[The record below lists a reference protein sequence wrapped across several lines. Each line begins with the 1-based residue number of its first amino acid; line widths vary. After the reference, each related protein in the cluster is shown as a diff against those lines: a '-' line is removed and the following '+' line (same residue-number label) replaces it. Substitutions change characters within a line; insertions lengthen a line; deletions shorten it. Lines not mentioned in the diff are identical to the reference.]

1 MFLLGFFYI
10 PDCVLNAVCE
20 KWSWDRGVIF
30 RSVVLNFVLDLEND
44 WKKLFTKTAYHQIDV
59 CDSLKILIRKQ
70 NIIYNER
77 IARLIVKIRR
87 TLSGIRFIHLRCVY
101 KDTNY
106 PFDKLKSFHY
116 FVLFIYFFFV
126 MFMSWFYDFCMIYQV
141 VDF

>member
-1 MFLLGFFYI
+1 MRKMKLGQGCYLSQRGIKFCLRFR
-10 PDCVLNAVCE
+10 
-20 KWSWDRGVIF
+20 KWLIETVYKN
-30 RSVVLNFVLDLEND
+30 SVSSNCTNL
-44 WKKLFTKTAYHQIDV
+44 DV
-59 CDSLKILIRKQ
+59 CDRLKILIRKQ

-116 FVLFIYFFFV
+116 FVLFIYLFFFFVLYFV
-126 MFMSWFYDFCMIYQV
+126 MFMSWFYDFCMIYEV